1 MPRETCKQC
10 GETWQTGQCT
20 SQDNG
25 VSEFGGEYC
34 PACGTLALM
43 WWVDPID
50 GHIHTT
56 HGRPVKVHATA
67 EEVQAADGDY
77 QALIE
82 REGIE
87 PWVVWI

>member
-1 MPRETCKQC
+1 
-10 GETWQTGQCT
+10 
-20 SQDNG
+20 
-25 VSEFGGEYC
+25 
-34 PACGTLALM
+34 M